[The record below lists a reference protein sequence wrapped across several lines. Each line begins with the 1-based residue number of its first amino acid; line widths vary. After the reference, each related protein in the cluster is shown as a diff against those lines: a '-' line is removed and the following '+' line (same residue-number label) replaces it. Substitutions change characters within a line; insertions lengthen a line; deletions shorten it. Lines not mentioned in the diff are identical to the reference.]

1 MQFNPDPKKQANK
14 VIFSRKTKNNPHPL
28 VAFNNRVIKK
38 YPHHKQLDIVLD
50 SKLDF
55 KFHFDQKF
63 K

>member
-28 VAFNNRVIKK
+28 VAFNNSVIKK

-55 KFHFDQKF
+55 KI
-63 K
+63 